1 MFKENDAVYFERS
14 LSISHYLSSILYNII
29 PFALSAI
36 KKLRSSWVF
45 LSRQGGTFRD
55 SEFRSDVTNFFKFCC
70 VFLLLLLEAAISLLE
85 TRKVI
90 YL

>member
-1 MFKENDAVYFERS
+1 MFKENDVVSFERS
-14 LSISHYLSSILYNII
+14 LSISRYLSSILYNII

-55 SEFRSDVTNFFKFCC
+55 
-70 VFLLLLLEAAISLLE
+70 
-85 TRKVI
+85 
-90 YL
+90 